1 MSIRKAF
8 LQGIIVSSVLLG
20 SVAARAFII
29 PVASTYEITM
39 PDLQLMIESELT
51 RWKEEALKYREM
63 AYTDLIGRVGGGGL
77 EDGGMMSQVKT
88 ALDDNVSLMR
98 QTQMKLNQVTDLGA
112 YTAVTQKQ
120 IEDAY
125 LLSPEEALNLP
136 TVEKEKILD
145 NQKEALNDWAGTGL
159 SMSVAALEAAKKNA
173 EESEPEKRAG
183 QLSQAKDLNSM
194 RELMLRMDRN
204 VYARQLQLAGM
215 EATLAGIQAM
225 QLMQGLLE
233 MSRPMDEKDQG
244 G

>member
-1 MSIRKAF
+1 MSICKAF

-29 PVASTYEITM
+29 PVAWTYEITM

-77 EDGGMMSQVKT
+77 EDDVIMSQVKT

-98 QTQMKLNQVTDLGA
+98 ETQMKLNQVTDLGA

-136 TVEKEKILD
+136 TVEKEKILN